1 MSNRRRFALIAA
13 AALALAAC
21 RQAEDVRPALW
32 QVEGPN
38 GQRAWLFGTI
48 HALPDPVN
56 WRSAKVEA
64 ALSGADRL
72 VVEVADGDD
81 PAKAAAVFK
90 RLGTSP
96 GLPSLRTRVSPPARA
111 ALDRLLAEQGA
122 APGQFDSVE
131 TWAAALGLNQLLL
144 AKINSDAA
152 NGIDRALQS
161 DPLARRIDQFEGLEP
176 QLALFDRLPEADQ
189 RALLE
194 SVIAGAADAPQET
207 AALQTAWKRGD
218 MAAIAALDRK
228 GMLADPELRQMLLV
242 DRNRAWAIRLRTM
255 LTGGARPFVAVG
267 ALHLAGP
274 EGLPSELQRQGYRV
288 TRVQ

>member
-1 MSNRRRFALIAA
+1 VSNRRRFALIAA
-13 AALALAAC
+13 AALALAGC
-21 RQAEDVRPALW
+21 RQAETVRPALW
-32 QVEGPN
+32 QVDGQG

-64 ALSGADRL
+64 ALASADRL
-72 VVEVADGDD
+72 VVEVSDGDD

-96 GLPSLRTRVSPPARA
+96 GLPPLRTRLSPPARA
-111 ALDRLLAEQGA
+111 ALDRLLAAHGTPA
-122 APGQFDSVE
+122 DQFDRME

-144 AKINSDAA
+144 AAAKSDAD
-152 NGIDRALQS
+152 NGVDLALQA

-194 SVIAGAADAPQET
+194 SVIAGAADAPRDT

-218 MAAIAALDRK
+218 MTAIAALDHK

-242 DRNRAWAIRLRTM
+242 ERNRAWAARLQA
-255 LTGGARPFVAVG
+255 LLGGGARPFVAVG

-274 EGLPSELQRQGYRV
+274 DGLPALLERQGYRV
-288 TRVQ
+288 SRVQ